1 MTSYRR
7 RLALNTAWRFF
18 AASIAALIQTTLF
31 AQTEPP
37 ASPLPEALTT
47 GRISAQFRGA
57 GIDQV
62 RMHVALLHGS
72 AEFELVV
79 PAGLVLAPADQ
90 KSQPVIT
97 CMTVFYRV
105 TKKNE
110 ASTIATDPIV
120 PVCLLKL
127 EGRAPMGDPLSI
139 KPQENSELSAVLR
152 IVDKY
157 LAGPPLG
164 QAAVWI
170 TATDAWLQPL
180 CSWILPRSTARS
192 AGYGRN
198 RSTSVNWRF
207 TLRCQ
212 TSWPVGRRSQ
222 G

>member
-1 MTSYRR
+1 
-7 RLALNTAWRFF
+7 
-18 AASIAALIQTTLF
+18 
-31 AQTEPP
+31 
-37 ASPLPEALTT
+37 
-47 GRISAQFRGA
+47 
-57 GIDQV
+57 
-62 RMHVALLHGS
+62 MHVALLHGS

-170 TATDAWLQPL
+170 TATDASWADLGRLHTSLSLAGNESRATIQPAHVAAAL
-180 CSWILPRSTARS
+180 MFMDLAKIDCAKRRIWKESEHICELAIHSTVPDELADGLKAEVNNWCHSRILKS
-192 AGYGRN
+192 N
-198 RSTSVNWRF
+198 
-207 TLRCQ
+207 Q
-212 TSWPVGRRSQ
+212 
-222 G
+222 